1 MEDLQADSP
10 LAVTR
15 AELIVSVDF
24 VDAAAALSVSPRTVW
39 NLVAKNQLRAFS
51 VGRRR
56 LISVQELRRFAERQT
71 EEQNTLQDGN

>member
-1 MEDLQADSP
+1 MEGLQADSP

-15 AELIVSVDF
+15 GELVVSVDF

-39 NLVAKNQLRAFS
+39 NLVAKNQLRAFY

-71 EEQNTLQDGN
+71 EEQNERLDDK